1 MWILPQQK
9 STVDGSVVLWTAI
22 AWRPYKPQ
30 GKPLP
35 QSSCMVVGL
44 YARFHMPDGQINV
57 NIKNLEQL
65 VARYPSLK
73 GYAIDSKE
81 TTLHTVS

>member
-1 MWILPQQK
+1 
-9 STVDGSVVLWTAI
+9 
-22 AWRPYKPQ
+22 
-30 GKPLP
+30 
-35 QSSCMVVGL
+35 MVVGL